1 MITKFGKRF
10 LIDYLAGNRN
20 FYQKEIAI
28 GIAKNTE
35 YALSDSNS
43 RLGFEFYRVPVIFGG
58 IDIDTSVS
66 PYTYTAIYSTKLP
79 ANLAGKI
86 NELAIYPEKR
96 LSSNVYDNK
105 FITTFES
112 IYEWSPSPSLDET
125 NYRVGNSSLTLSSNG
140 TTAREYTSLIE
151 NFDMSGYSNFDTI
164 SFSYKVNDANLS
176 SVKIKLYSSDTSYYQ
191 FNFTGHS
198 VGWNIKDIAI
208 SQMTAVGTPDKS
220 SISKI
225 GILVTPTTA
234 ATSIVVDGLRINDE
248 DTFDPAYGMIA
259 RSNITEIEKVA
270 GRELIIE
277 YKLRLNF
284 GG

>member
-28 GIAKNTE
+28 GIATNSE

-43 RLGFEFYRVPVIFGG
+43 RLGFEFYRVPVLFGG
-58 IDIDTSVS
+58 IDVDTSVS
-66 PYTYTAIYSTKLP
+66 PYTYTAIYNTKLP
-79 ANLAGKI
+79 TNLAGKI
-86 NELAIYPEKR
+86 NELALYPEKR
-96 LSSNVYDNK
+96 LSSNIYDNK
-105 FITTFES
+105 FITSFES
-112 IYEWSPSPSLDET
+112 IYEWSPSPTLDET
-125 NYRVGNSSLTLSSNG
+125 NYRVGNSSLIFSSNG
-140 TTAREYTSLIE
+140 TAAREYTSVIE

-198 VGWNIKDIAI
+198 VGWNIKNIAL
-208 SQMTAVGTPDKS
+208 SQMTTVGTPDKS
-220 SISKI
+220 NISKI
-225 GILVTPTTA
+225 GILVTPTTS

-259 RSNITEIEKVA
+259 RSNITEVEKIA
-270 GRELIIE
+270 GRDLIIE
-277 YKLRLNF
+277 YKLRLDF
-284 GG
+284 GA